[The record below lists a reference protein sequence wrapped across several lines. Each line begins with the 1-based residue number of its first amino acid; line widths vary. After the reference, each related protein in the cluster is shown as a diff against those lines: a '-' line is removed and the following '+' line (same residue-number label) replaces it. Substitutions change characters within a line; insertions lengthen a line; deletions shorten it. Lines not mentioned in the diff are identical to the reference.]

1 VPPAV
6 VAGGQSVRHCTI
18 REEPTGV
25 LINASTHQPFT
36 YEDTCV
42 EIGPHV
48 GYDAAATE
56 TAKMSVKEILNTV
69 FALQLVGK

>member
-1 VPPAV
+1 
-6 VAGGQSVRHCTI
+6 VRHCTI
-18 REEPTGV
+18 REEPIGR

-36 YEDTCV
+36 YKDPCV

-56 TAKMSVKEILNTV
+56 AARASVKEILSMV
-69 FALQLVGK
+69 FALPRVAR